1 MLNPDVLLLLCR
13 EMSRSRNILSRFHRW
28 RLKHLSE
35 TGFITALSVAV
46 GLLSGMAAVVL
57 KNTVRL
63 TQNLVHSLASQEVHN
78 YIYFALPL
86 LGILL
91 AVLAMKFI
99 IRRQVKHG
107 IPNVLYSISKKK
119 GRISNHN
126 LYSSV
131 ITSSLTVG
139 FGGSVGLEGPTVA
152 TGTAWGSWLAKNFR
166 LSYKNSILILAC
178 ACAGA
183 MAAIFKAP
191 IAAIVFAVE
200 VIMIDLTVISLVP
213 LLLAS
218 ATAVMTSYF
227 FLGQDVLY
235 PFEVVQTF
243 DLHDLPYYIL
253 LGILTGFV
261 SVYFSRMYL
270 FFGKLFEKIKGK
282 TVRLLLGG
290 TGLGLLVFLFPSL
303 YGEGYEAINAS
314 LAGDLEYLF
323 NNSLFYEL
331 RDEMWAAL
339 MLLAA
344 VILLKIV
351 ATSLTFGAGG
361 VGGIFAPTL
370 FMGVN
375 TGMLFGQVLNMLGIR
390 EVYSNNFALI
400 GMAGLIAGVL
410 HAPLTGIFLIADIS
424 GGYKLFVPLMITA
437 TVAYLI
443 VRAFT
448 PNSVYH
454 IQLAQRRELL
464 THDKDANVL
473 KMLEVRTLIETDF
486 AILHENATLHDL
498 TNAIA
503 TNHRNL
509 FPVVDDD
516 KKMVG
521 MVKMDDV
528 RSFIFQ
534 QDLYDKVKI
543 KDIMYMP
550 EYSISPN
557 DSMDVVANK
566 FESSGRFTLAVID
579 DDGKYVGF
587 ISRAR
592 VFTRYRKQLIDVSH
606 V

>member
-1 MLNPDVLLLLCR
+1 
-13 EMSRSRNILSRFHRW
+13 MSRKINILTHFHRW
-28 RLKHLSE
+28 RVKNLSE
-35 TGFITALSVAV
+35 TGFITALSVVV
-46 GLLSGMAAVVL
+46 GLLGGIAAVIL

-63 TQNLVHSLASQEVHN
+63 TQHLVHSLVSLEMHN

-86 LGILL
+86 IGILL
-91 AVLAMKFI
+91 AVLAMKYI
-99 IRRQVKHG
+99 IRSQVKHG

-119 GRISNHN
+119 GRISSHN

-200 VIMIDLTVISLVP
+200 VIMIDLTVLSLVP

-253 LGILTGFV
+253 LGIVTGFV
-261 SVYFSRMYL
+261 SVYFIKMYL
-270 FFGKLFEKIKGK
+270 FIGENFEKLKNKGI
-282 TVRLLLGG
+282 RLIVGG
-290 TGLGLLVFLFPSL
+290 TALGVLIFLFPAL
-303 YGEGYEAINAS
+303 YGEGYEAINSS

-323 NNSLFYEL
+323 NNSLFYNL
-331 RDEMWAAL
+331 RDEIWAAL
-339 MLLAA
+339 LLLGA
-344 VILLKIV
+344 VIVLKVV

-375 TGMLFGQVLNMLGIR
+375 TGMLFAQLVNLAGFRQINA
-390 EVYSNNFALI
+390 NNFALI
-400 GMAGLIAGVL
+400 GMTGLIAGVL

-424 GGYKLFVPLMITA
+424 GGYKLFVPLMITG

-443 VRAFT
+443 VRSFT
-448 PNSVYH
+448 PYSVYH
-454 IQLAQRRELL
+454 IQLAQRHELL

-473 KMLEVRTLIETDF
+473 KMLEVRKLIETDF
-486 AILHENATLHDL
+486 AVLHEDSTLRDL
-498 TNAIA
+498 TNAIS

-516 KKMVG
+516 GKMVG
-521 MVKMDDV
+521 MLKMDDI

-534 QDLYDKVKI
+534 QDLYDKLKI
-543 KDIMYMP
+543 KDLMYMP

-557 DSMDVVANK
+557 DSMEVVANK
-566 FESSGRFTLAVID
+566 FETSGRFNLAVINE
-579 DDGKYVGF
+579 DGKYIGF

-592 VFTRYRKQLIDVSH
+592 VFTRYRKQIIDVSH